1 MMNEAHTRVKLLD
14 PKLHDASWTEDNI
27 LRDRSIT
34 PGRILNEDG
43 ARKPGKKPDYM
54 LMFEHSFPIAV
65 VEAKDE
71 GHTPLDGMQQ
81 ANEYARD
88 LDVLFE
94 YSTNGMGIEEFDFP
108 TTKQSTI
115 EMSTRLAGLGGR
127 YTASRLNAV
136 RLDVPKLT

>member
-1 MMNEAHTRVKLLD
+1 MMNEADTRVKLID

-71 GHTPLDGMQQ
+71 SHTSLDGMQQ
-81 ANEYARD
+81 ANEYSRD
-88 LDVLFE
+88 LDVLFA
-94 YSTNGMGIEEFDFP
+94 YSTNGKGIEEFDF
-108 TTKQSTI
+108 TTNKQSTLHRFPTPG
-115 EMSTRLAGLGGR
+115 ELWPRYATYRLKDLTVGF
-127 YTASRLNAV
+127 TKNA
-136 RLDVPKLT
+136 